1 MTRGDIL
8 RMAIRNKNNVVDE
21 VPVGVR
27 RMGARIHHPQLGR
40 EINLKFTFI
49 NIFSTNG
56 RILSTKN
63 ISCNA

>member
-21 VPVGVR
+21 VPVGNETSD
-27 RMGARIHHPQLGR
+27 GGRIHHPQLGR

-56 RILSTKN
+56 SSID
-63 ISCNA
+63 